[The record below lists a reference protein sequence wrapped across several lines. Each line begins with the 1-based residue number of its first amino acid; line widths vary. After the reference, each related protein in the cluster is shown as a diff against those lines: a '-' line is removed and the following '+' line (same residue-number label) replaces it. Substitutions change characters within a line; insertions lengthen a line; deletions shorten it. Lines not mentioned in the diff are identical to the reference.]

1 MDARFGGIDT
11 MEQARQLVGSTL
23 LVREEDRP
31 ELEEGEFYTCDLVGM
46 RVILKE
52 TGDCVGTV
60 VNVFGSGASYL
71 LQVMLYPSVD
81 VLEGAERSTQAE
93 TGVERKEKVSK
104 MPYRS

>member
-93 TGVERKEKVSK
+93 TGLSGSLV
-104 MPYRS
+104 